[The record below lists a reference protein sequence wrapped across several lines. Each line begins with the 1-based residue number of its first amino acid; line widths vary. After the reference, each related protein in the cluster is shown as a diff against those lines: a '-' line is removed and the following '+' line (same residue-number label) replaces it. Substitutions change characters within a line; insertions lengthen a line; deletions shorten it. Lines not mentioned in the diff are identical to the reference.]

1 MGKSSFLARHQG
13 YLAGVKIINVKKTIA
28 VVLAG
33 SALVLSLGSSC
44 GNSEEPDDRP
54 GIEDTDD
61 EGDDD

>member
-1 MGKSSFLARHQG
+1 
-13 YLAGVKIINVKKTIA
+13 VKIINVKKTIA